1 MKLPFMDVA
10 SGPRADGDVSSSNAK
25 PMVSCACDAEHV
37 ASATRD
43 GFWAGLSIQSAM
55 ASTTEPRPESERIEF
70 LLKRDGVAATR
81 AWVERT
87 LAIYREALRDP
98 KNYAVDPSYKPLFER
113 ALREFGE
120 WLAGQ
125 KS

>member
-1 MKLPFMDVA
+1 
-10 SGPRADGDVSSSNAK
+10 
-25 PMVSCACDAEHV
+25 
-37 ASATRD
+37 
-43 GFWAGLSIQSAM
+43 M
-55 ASTTEPRPESERIEF
+55 ASVAEPKSESGRIEF
-70 LLKRDGVAATR
+70 LLRRDGSAATR

-98 KNYAVDPSYKPLFER
+98 RHFANDPSYRPLFER
-113 ALREFGE
+113 AVRQLEE